1 MWKNN
6 MSDVQASMLPPYLK
20 DRRLYDGTMF
30 LNDPD
35 ACSPAQAAA
44 AATTGLCNQGK
55 LTGAF
60 AAALCRAEMVENG
73 KVVVTC
79 EFCSSIYEFT
89 PEEAGV
95 D

>member
-1 MWKNN
+1 MSRVQASPMWKNN

-44 AATTGLCNQGK
+44 AANTGLCQLAESGS
-55 LTGAF
+55 LSAHGRLSQCPQTSMRAF
-60 AAALCRAEMVENG
+60 ASGL
-73 KVVVTC
+73 
-79 EFCSSIYEFT
+79 
-89 PEEAGV
+89 
-95 D
+95 